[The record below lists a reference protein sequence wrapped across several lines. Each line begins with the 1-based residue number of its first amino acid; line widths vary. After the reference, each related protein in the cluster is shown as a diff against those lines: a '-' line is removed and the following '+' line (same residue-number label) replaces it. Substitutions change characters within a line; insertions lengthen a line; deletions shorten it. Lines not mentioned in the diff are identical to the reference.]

1 MSSPECLAQRASAFA
16 VHNATNV
23 RAVVLSSCP
32 CRAHRMSSINMLCG
46 FFEPTEGEALVDG
59 KDIRTEM
66 ADIYPV
72 R

>member
-1 MSSPECLAQRASAFA
+1 
-16 VHNATNV
+16 
-23 RAVVLSSCP
+23 
-32 CRAHRMSSINMLCG
+32 MSSINMLCG